1 MESRVT
7 SGVRWRPSFLLCIV
21 VLAGCGGGGGAT
33 RAALVNVT
41 PIPMR
46 TVMTVD
52 FSIQLPKTWRAL
64 DRRAAL
70 DPTRLKRFERTH
82 PRLRAEL
89 RALAGPNSPIKLLA
103 VSPAR
108 AAFRANMNVIQTR
121 VPKSVSFDTLAKN
134 EATQIK
140 AVTVVH
146 DLRQS
151 TVELAAARALRLV
164 YRVRQNGVVYQYFVK
179 HESFLYVLTYTSAL
193 AAESHFAAVF
203 DASAH
208 AFSLR

>member
-1 MESRVT
+1 MA
-7 SGVRWRPSFLLCIV
+7 LLK
-21 VLAGCGGGGGAT
+21 
-33 RAALVNVT
+33 VT

-46 TVMTVD
+46 TVTTPD
-52 FSIQLPKTWRAL
+52 FSIQLPKRWRSL
-64 DRRAAL
+64 DRRSAL
-70 DPTRLKRFERTH
+70 KPSRLNRFLKTN

-89 RALAGPNSPIKLLA
+89 QAFAGPNSPIKLLA
-103 VSPAR
+103 VSPAG

-121 VPKSVSFDTLAKN
+121 VPKGVSFDTLAKN

-151 TVELAAARALRLV
+151 TVELAAGRALRLV
-164 YRVRQNGVVYQYFVK
+164 YRVRQNGVVFQYFVK
-179 HESFLYVLTYTSAL
+179 HESFLYVLTYTAAL
-193 AAESHFAAVF
+193 AAASHYGPVF

-208 AFSLR
+208 TFTLR

>member
-1 MESRVT
+1 MA
-7 SGVRWRPSFLLCIV
+7 LLK
-21 VLAGCGGGGGAT
+21 A
-33 RAALVNVT
+33 T
-41 PIPMR
+41 PIPLR
-46 TVMTVD
+46 TVTTPD
-52 FSIQLPKTWRAL
+52 FSIQLPKRWRSL
-64 DRRAAL
+64 DRRSAL
-70 DPTRLKRFERTH
+70 KPSRLKRFLKTN

-89 RALAGPNSPIKLLA
+89 QAFAGPNSPIKLLA
-103 VSPAR
+103 VSPAG

-151 TVELAAARALRLV
+151 MVELAAGRALRLV
-164 YRVRQNGVVYQYFVK
+164 YRVRQNGVVFQYFVK
-179 HESFLYVLTYTSAL
+179 HESFLYVLTYTAAL
-193 AAESHFAAVF
+193 AAASHYGPVF

-208 AFSLR
+208 TFTLR

>member
-1 MESRVT
+1 VT
-7 SGVRWRPSFLLCIV
+7 TGVRWRSSFLLCLA
-21 VLAGCGGGGGAT
+21 VLAGCGGGSGA
-33 RAALVNVT
+33 RPVALLKAT
-41 PIPMR
+41 PIPLR
-46 TVMTVD
+46 TVTTPD
-52 FSIQLPKTWRAL
+52 FSIQLPKRWRSL
-64 DRRAAL
+64 DRRSAL
-70 DPTRLKRFERTH
+70 KPSRLKRFLKTN

-89 RALAGPNSPIKLLA
+89 QAFAGPNSPIKLLA
-103 VSPAR
+103 VSPAG

-151 TVELAAARALRLV
+151 TVELAAGRALRLV
-164 YRVRQNGVVYQYFVK
+164 YRVRQNGVVFQYFVK
-179 HESFLYVLTYTSAL
+179 HESFLYVLTYTAAL
-193 AAESHFAAVF
+193 AAASHYGPVF

-208 AFSLR
+208 TFTLR

>member
-1 MESRVT
+1 M
-7 SGVRWRPSFLLCIV
+7 RWRSTFVLCLA
-21 VLAGCGGGGGAT
+21 VLAGCGGGSGA
-33 RAALVNVT
+33 RHIALLKVT
-41 PIPMR
+41 PIAMR
-46 TVMTVD
+46 TVKTPD

-70 DPTRLKRFERTH
+70 KASRLKAFLRTN
-82 PRLRAEL
+82 PRLGAEL
-89 RALAGPNSPIKLLA
+89 QAFAGPNSPIKLLA
-103 VSPAR
+103 VSSAR

-121 VPKSVSFDTLAKN
+121 VPKSLSFEALAKN

-151 TVELAAARALRLV
+151 TVELAAGRALKLV
-164 YRVRQNGVVYQYFVK
+164 YHVRQNGIVFQYFVR
-179 HESFLYVLTYTSAL
+179 HEAFLYVLTYTTAL
-193 AAESHFAAVF
+193 TAASHDRFIF

-208 AFSLR
+208 TFTLR